1 VRDDTLIDPT
11 VRARASGLLKLS
23 RWKEHLPFTVP
34 ATVLGVNMA
43 ANYHPELVTLD
54 WRALIVV
61 LANVLAVTFAF
72 MVNDIEDAPD
82 DARDPQR
89 GARNAVT
96 RAEISPRDGWRASFV
111 LGGLALVLFAWAG
124 WTACAIGA
132 LTLGLGFLYS
142 WRGMRLK
149 AVPVIDVLAHLLM
162 LSVLLFLAG
171 YFAYDDSPET
181 VWLVAVS
188 VGLLSAYGQL
198 YNQLR
203 DYEMDR
209 AAGLRNTASI
219 LGQRVTQRLMGACL
233 GGTVVSLA
241 ATVMVGLWP
250 LWLVLVTLAMSPLVL
265 VFRHGRDMRGSQAID
280 ASGRLQVGALA
291 LANVIVMLWLFEN
304 MIN

>member
-1 VRDDTLIDPT
+1 MKHDSLVGPA

-43 ANYHPELVTLD
+43 ATSRPELVTPD
-54 WRALIVV
+54 WRVPIVV
-61 LANVLAVTFAF
+61 LTNILAVTFAF

-96 RAEISPRDGWRASFV
+96 CAEISPRDGWRASV
-111 LGGLALVLFAWAG
+111 VVGGLALALFAWSG
-124 WTACAIGA
+124 WAACGIGA
-132 LTLGLGFLYS
+132 LTVGLGFLYS
-142 WRGMRLK
+142 WRGIRLK
-149 AVPVIDVLAHLLM
+149 AVPVLDVLVHLLM

-171 YFAYDDSPET
+171 YFAYDHSPGR

-188 VGLLSAYGQL
+188 VGLLSAYGEL

-209 AAGLRNTASI
+209 VAGLRNTASV
-219 LGQRVTQRLMGACL
+219 LGLQATRRLMLACL
-233 GGTVVSLA
+233 GGAVVNLA
-241 ATVMVGLWP
+241 ATVVIGLWP
-250 LWLVLVTLAMSPLVL
+250 RWLVLVTLAISPLVL
-265 VFRHGRDMRGSQAID
+265 VFRPATDMRGSKAID
-280 ASGRLQVGALA
+280 TSGRLQVGAMV
-291 LANVIVMLWLFEN
+291 LANVITMIWLFEN
-304 MIN
+304 VIN